1 MLSCLKLHKGVK
13 WQCDLGYISADLI
26 MRKDK
31 EITVEQYYLGYCIYM
46 CAIVSQSIRF
56 KVIF

>member
-1 MLSCLKLHKGVK
+1 MLSCFKLHKGVK

-46 CAIVSQSIRF
+46 WYCVSKYKI
-56 KVIF
+56 